1 MSNLSVA
8 QNLKIRHTRQKSQ
21 ASVSDFKKF
30 KTLYNS
36 AERVPEN
43 AQNNIEPVSSS
54 QMTAAKSTKKQ

>member
-21 ASVSDFKKF
+21 TSVSDFKKF

-36 AERVPEN
+36 AERVSEN

-54 QMTAAKSTKKQ
+54 QMTSAKSTKKQ